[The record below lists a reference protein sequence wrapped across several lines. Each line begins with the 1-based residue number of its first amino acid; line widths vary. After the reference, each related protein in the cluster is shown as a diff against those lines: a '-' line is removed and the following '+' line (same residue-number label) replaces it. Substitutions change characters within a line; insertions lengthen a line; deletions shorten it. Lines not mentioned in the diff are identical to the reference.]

1 MALSANEGINM
12 LSYEHEDYEFM
23 MQDLQEDFINGE
35 LQMIGEEIRYEHGL
49 LAFDASAGF

>member
-1 MALSANEGINM
+1 M